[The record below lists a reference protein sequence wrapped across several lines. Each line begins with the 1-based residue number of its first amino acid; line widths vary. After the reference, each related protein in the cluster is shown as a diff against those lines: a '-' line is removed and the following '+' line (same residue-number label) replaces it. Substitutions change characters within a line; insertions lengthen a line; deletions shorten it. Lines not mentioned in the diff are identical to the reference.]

1 MEVFDILVFEMLSQT
16 FKGVRGTTV
25 AIGRLDRD
33 KECHFQT
40 KQKVDNISSLNNFE
54 YSKDGSV
61 VAHRQFDIGLGRV
74 NVCYMLIFL

>member
-1 MEVFDILVFEMLSQT
+1 MS
-16 FKGVRGTTV
+16 

-61 VAHRQFDIGLGRV
+61 VAHRQYAIGLGRV
-74 NVCYMLIFL
+74 NLFSLFIVL